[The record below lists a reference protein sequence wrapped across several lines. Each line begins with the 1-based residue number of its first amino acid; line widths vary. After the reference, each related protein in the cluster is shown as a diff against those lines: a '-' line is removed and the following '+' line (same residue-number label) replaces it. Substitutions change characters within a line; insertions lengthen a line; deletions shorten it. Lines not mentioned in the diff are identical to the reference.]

1 MSWWSDFKQKVKE
14 FFTGEEQKPDISP
27 YVDKQNE
34 LNEAL
39 KKMEEEFKES
49 YVPSQGY
56 EDIEDVLPE
65 EIEFVYKE
73 YKGDDEQTIKDKT
86 TSKYED
92 LLSGKTEEVNT
103 EYKGKIDSIEQKKDN
118 ALSESQTKYDKLDS
132 EYDEIKKQ
140 IENSL
145 IQNGMYRSSIKQGQE
160 DYADS
165 MKAQEAQKIKDDLTS
180 DINGYDAEIQR
191 LKDEEKV
198 AIDSLN
204 LKYAQELESEIQ
216 KLLETRQ
223 KEINDINKYNNDLK
237 AKEAKYKEERL
248 LAIEEQLAN
257 RIKDDLEIKNLEEQ
271 NGYTGEKDENYKA
284 RYQLARDFYMS
295 LPKNVAE
302 IMFNANRDLKDY
314 LGLYH
319 TRLASEI
326 LSQ

>member
-145 IQNGMYRSSIKQGQE
+145 VQNGMYRSSIKQGQE

>member
-1 MSWWSDFKQKVKE
+1 MSWWSDFKKKVKE

-145 IQNGMYRSSIKQGQE
+145 VQNGMYRSSIKQGQE

>member
-145 IQNGMYRSSIKQGQE
+145 VQNGMYRSSIKQGQE

-180 DINGYDAEIQR
+180 DIKGYDAEIQR

>member
-145 IQNGMYRSSIKQGQE
+145 VQNGMYRSSIKQGQE

-165 MKAQEAQKIKDDLTS
+165 IKAQEAQKIKDDLTS

>member
-39 KKMEEEFKES
+39 KKMEEEFEES

-118 ALSESQTKYDKLDS
+118 ALSESQTKYNKLDS

-145 IQNGMYRSSIKQGQE
+145 VQNGMYRSSIKQGQE

>member
-92 LLSGKTEEVNT
+92 LLSGKTEEVDT

-145 IQNGMYRSSIKQGQE
+145 VQNGMYRSSVKQGQE

-165 MKAQEAQKIKDDLTS
+165 MKAKEAQKIKDDLTS

-216 KLLETRQ
+216 KLLEARQ

>member
-39 KKMEEEFKES
+39 KKMEEEFEES

-145 IQNGMYRSSIKQGQE
+145 VQNGMYRSSIKQGQE

-216 KLLETRQ
+216 KLLEARQ